1 MSDDIE
7 TLLRHADAPAMG
19 VSAQEIIAGARRT
32 RRRRRARYGA
42 YGLAAALVVGVGVGA
57 DRVVANRS
65 HLTPATETATGPI
78 GALFAHAKLGD
89 DHFDQYVVS
98 GTADDLTVRVVG
110 SSSTLRRIQHL
121 SGGASVFRD
130 GSQTIVATPLPR
142 TADQVSVRFTKDP
155 ADQTTT
161 SGAELRVNSA
171 LNVDLEVTDQPVMVR
186 AVLWSSGADFRST
199 TGERAQVAT
208 FGHTQVYW
216 YERFGVYGVTGAYPV
231 GDTSGLG
238 SFVSGYLSTSGG
250 VSGGTSH
257 FAATVPHGARDVSV
271 RVTKGDTA
279 NAPQVRRLG
288 DTAYDVVYVTG
299 TVKDASSADGFVQ
312 SISWTDASGRHTKSY
327 N

>member
-19 VSAQEIIAGARRT
+19 VSAREIIAGARRT

-42 YGLAAALVVGVGVGA
+42 YGLAAALVIGVGVGA
-57 DRVVANRS
+57 DRVVAN
-65 HLTPATETATGPI
+65 HAQLTPATESSTGPL
-78 GALFAHAKLGD
+78 GALFAHAKLGEN
-89 DHFDQYVVS
+89 HFDQYVVS
-98 GTADDLTVRVVG
+98 GTADDLEVRVAG

-121 SGGASVFRD
+121 NGGASVFRD

-142 TADQVSVRFTKDP
+142 TADQVSVRFTTYP
-155 ADQTTT
+155 TNLRTA
-161 SGAELRVNSA
+161 SSAELRLNPT
-171 LNVDLEVTDQPVMVR
+171 LNVDLEVTDQPVTVR

-208 FGHTQVYW
+208 FGNTQVYW
-216 YERFGVYGVTGAYPV
+216 YERFGVYGVTGAQPV

-238 SFVSGYLSTSGG
+238 SFVSGSLSISGR
-250 VSGGTSH
+250 VSGDTSH

-271 RVTKGDTA
+271 GVTKGDTA
-279 NAPQVRRLG
+279 NPPQIRRLG

-299 TVKDASSADGFVQ
+299 TVKDPSSADGFVQ
-312 SISWTDASGRHTKSY
+312 SVSWTDMSGRHTKSY